1 MAGEVLEIT
10 MRQMAYFAVLATALG
25 GTLGFIVIIT
35 DYVFTSIMSLMKRG

>member
-10 MRQMAYFAVLATALG
+10 MRQMAYIAGPGTALG
-25 GTLGFIVIIT
+25 GTLGFIVIII